1 MRPPVQPRGG
11 QHPPWRPTMSDNEVR
26 FSGNPNTMIAL
37 TLVASALS
45 LALSMWSVSR
55 VGELEAFVAVQAIA
69 DAGGQAGH

>member
-1 MRPPVQPRGG
+1 
-11 QHPPWRPTMSDNEVR
+11 MSDTEVR

-55 VGELEAFVAVQAIA
+55 VGELETFLAVQAMA
-69 DAGGQAGH
+69 DAGRQSGH